1 MAEKENTEKL
11 YVCSF
16 CGKNSNQVEC
26 IVTGPDVYICNE
38 CVKSAGDIIKE
49 DFIRR
54 GKSFQNQ
61 ELLPTDIKLA
71 LDDYVIG
78 QDLAKRNL
86 AVAVYNH
93 YKRIKSYD
101 TFDDVIGKVNKPGF
115 LGMSL
120 PAP

>member
-1 MAEKENTEKL
+1 LAEKETEKL

-61 ELLPTDIKLA
+61 EFLPTDIKSA
-71 LDDYVIG
+71 LDEYVIG
-78 QDLAKRNL
+78 QDLVEL
-86 AVAVYNH
+86 F
-93 YKRIKSYD
+93 SYD
-101 TFDDVIGKVNKPGF
+101 
-115 LGMSL
+115 
-120 PAP
+120 